1 MQVEVTQVSLSF
13 FSIFG
18 IVGAVLFALFLY
30 KVLPDILK
38 GLFKLIGE
46 IFDGIC
52 EYLTEVPSQIWLTVL
67 GIIVISL
74 LIIVID
80 NAVA

>member
-38 GLFKLIGE
+38 GLFKGIG
-46 IFDGIC
+46 IMFDGIF
-52 EYLTEVPSQIWLTVL
+52 EFLTEVPSQIWLTVL